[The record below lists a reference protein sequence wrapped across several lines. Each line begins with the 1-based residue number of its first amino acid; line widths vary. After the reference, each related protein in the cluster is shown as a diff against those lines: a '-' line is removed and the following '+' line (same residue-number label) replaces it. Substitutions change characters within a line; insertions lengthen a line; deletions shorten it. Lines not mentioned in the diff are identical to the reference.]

1 MSRYKLGIIGGS
13 GLYNLEKY
21 TNAKSI
27 DISTS
32 WGKPSGQVIQIEHD
46 GKEIFFYRDM
56 AKITTFSLH
65 P

>member
-46 GKEIFFYRDM
+46 GKEKYL
-56 AKITTFSLH
+56 SQ
-65 P
+65 